1 MIVAFRNV
9 IIEKTIFSSEYFLNI
24 SQFYFS
30 DFSLRTVTNLC
41 DCHIDWFHSW
51 WYLLFTYLTFQV
63 SLKNLLMDRH
73 LNLQKSILIR
83 KNNIHEK
90 VIITTKSEIENKSE
104 FLKSRFGF
112 FISQVCK
119 KKKKKIYFDRF
130 VWPSCVFYMTDK
142 DAHGRNHREYES
154 LETLGFRTKQIELFD
169 SWLQLLFVLL
179 IGFTLKCQMFLLHVF
194 RDVSPVSQQ

>member
-1 MIVAFRNV
+1 
-9 IIEKTIFSSEYFLNI
+9 
-24 SQFYFS
+24 
-30 DFSLRTVTNLC
+30 
-41 DCHIDWFHSW
+41 
-51 WYLLFTYLTFQV
+51 
-63 SLKNLLMDRH
+63 MDRH

-119 KKKKKIYFDRF
+119 KKKRFTLTDLFDQ
-130 VWPSCVFYMTDK
+130 VVHLYMTDK

-169 SWLQLLFVLL
+169 S
-179 IGFTLKCQMFLLHVF
+179 
-194 RDVSPVSQQ
+194 

>member
-63 SLKNLLMDRH
+63 SLKNLLVDRH

-104 FLKSRFGF
+104 FLKSRFRF

-119 KKKKKIYFDRF
+119 KKKRFTLTDLFDQVVF
-130 VWPSCVFYMTDK
+130 FYMTDK

-179 IGFTLKCQMFLLHVF
+179 IRFTLKCQMFLLHVF

>member
-63 SLKNLLMDRH
+63 SLKNLLMDPH

-119 KKKKKIYFDRF
+119 KKKRF
-130 VWPSCVFYMTDK
+130 TLTD
-142 DAHGRNHREYES
+142 
-154 LETLGFRTKQIELFD
+154 LFD
-169 SWLQLLFVLL
+169 QVVFFIWLIKMHTVETIVNMRVWKLWASVPNKLSCL
-179 IGFTLKCQMFLLHVF
+179 I
-194 RDVSPVSQQ
+194 RDCSCCLSC

>member
-63 SLKNLLMDRH
+63 SLKNLLMDPH

-119 KKKKKIYFDRF
+119 KKKKDLLWQICLTKLCFFIWLIKMHTVETIVNMR
-130 VWPSCVFYMTDK
+130 VWKLWASVQNKLSC
-142 DAHGRNHREYES
+142 
-154 LETLGFRTKQIELFD
+154 
-169 SWLQLLFVLL
+169 L
-179 IGFTLKCQMFLLHVF
+179 I
-194 RDVSPVSQQ
+194 RDCSCCLSC